1 VICRTFSAFSAQWKY
16 IQERKSEGKI
26 EKRWRSI
33 HRLFAIMAGGAAAQL
48 PLRGIINPAF
58 RIFLTPWLATAAM
71 ALSSVCVLR
80 NSLRL
85 RRWFPDAN

>member
-33 HRLFAIMAGGAAAQL
+33 HRLFAIMAGRCRGA
-48 PLRGIINPAF
+48 
-58 RIFLTPWLATAAM
+58 TSLARYHQSGFPHFPHTVAGDRRHGAEF
-71 ALSSVCVLR
+71 
-80 NSLRL
+80 SLRAEEQFAAETL
-85 RRWFPDAN
+85 VP